1 MINQDHLV
9 NHVDPVK
16 HDLLAFGEKS
26 LHRINMII
34 SINMIFGARL
44 YE

>member
-9 NHVDPVK
+9 NHVNPVK

-26 LHRINMII
+26 LLQN
-34 SINMIFGARL
+34 
-44 YE
+44 